1 MSVCRTSRTFASPS
15 THPLRLPPLVLAV
28 LALLLIPACGGS
40 SDSGG
45 SSGPTA
51 PQCVSLAGQ
60 WTARIS
66 NNCPDG
72 AMETATVTIT
82 QSSCTVSFSAPIVG
96 SVSGTLGASNDSQYV
111 EKAPVDI
118 TLPAD
123 CDGGAETVG
132 EIRVVSGTE
141 VVMPYGT
148 GDDCCRHGFIFFDR

>member
-1 MSVCRTSRTFASPS
+1 MSVCRVTHAFASPS
-15 THPLRLPPLVLAV
+15 PRSLRFPTLALAL

-60 WTARIS
+60 WTARIGTS
-66 NNCPDG
+66 CLE
-72 AMETATVTIT
+72 ETTTNVTIT
-82 QSSCTVSFSAPIVG
+82 QSSCTVSFSAPFVG
-96 SVSGTLGASNDSQYV
+96 SVSGTLGASNDPEYV
-111 EKAPVDI
+111 EEARVDV

-141 VVMPYGT
+141 VVMPYGD
-148 GDDCCRHGFIFFDR
+148 GDDCCRHGLIFFDR

>member
-15 THPLRLPPLVLAV
+15 THPLRLPTLALAV
-28 LALLLIPACGGS
+28 LTLLLIPACGGS

-60 WTARIS
+60 WSARIS
-66 NNCPDG
+66 TSCPDE
-72 AMETATVTIT
+72 AMATVTIT
-82 QSSCTVSFSAPIVG
+82 QSSCTVSFSAPLVG
-96 SVSGTLGASNDSQYV
+96 SVSGTLGASSDPQYV
-111 EKAPVDI
+111 EEAPVDI

-141 VVMPYGT
+141 VVMPFGT
-148 GDDCCRHGFIFFDR
+148 GDDCCRHGLIFFDR